1 MFKRRAKRMHTVFR
15 FSVTTMKLANSTTST
30 IVHVQTL
37 LTTISTSKFVWS
49 HRINDEVLCTKSLH
63 AMDTLTVNR
72 THSYT

>member
-37 LTTISTSKFVWS
+37 LLPLVLVNLCGATELTTKYYVQRVCMQWI
-49 HRINDEVLCTKSLH
+49 H
-63 AMDTLTVNR
+63 
-72 THSYT
+72 